1 MSVVSDYRAWLG
13 KANQDLQTVRL
24 ILKADETDWKPWSSV
39 CFHSQQAAE
48 KTLKALLVF
57 NGIEPPATH
66 NLRTLLTD
74 CLVFGDL
81 SVLEPD
87 CQNLTRYAIITRYP
101 ERFEPDEDTAK
112 AALAACGRIRTAI
125 LELLPAENP

>member
-1 MSVVSDYRAWLG
+1 MSAANDYRAWLA
-13 KANQDLQTVRL
+13 KASEDLQTVRL
-24 ILKADETDWKPWSSV
+24 ILQADETQWKPWGV
-39 CFHSQQAAE
+39 ICFHAQQAAE

-57 NGIEPPATH
+57 KRIEPPAIH
-66 NLRTLLTD
+66 NLQAILTQ
-74 CLVFGDL
+74 CLEFGDIAH
-81 SVLEPD
+81 LERD
-87 CQNLTRYAIITRYP
+87 CRSLTQYAITTRYP